1 MMKYNRSPDKG
12 RWELPV
18 HELTGTTLQLLLQ
31 ALESALIED
40 SRVIKVMNDSRK
52 IMRTG
57 YLKNLCL

>member
-1 MMKYNRSPDKG
+1 MY
-12 RWELPV
+12 
-18 HELTGTTLQLLLQ
+18 ELTGTTLQLLLQ

-40 SRVIKVMNDSRK
+40 SMVIKVMNDSRK